1 MVALDKSVFHFGDVV
16 TQVLSDMKSD
26 VETKKMNVSLADSNA
41 HLLVQGGRSRVVQ
54 ILANLLSNAV
64 KYSPSESSIEIDV
77 DPYKEASES
86 LRINVRNHESGIP
99 SEDRD
104 KLFQKFYRIDNSSTR
119 TTAGTGLGLAITK
132 ALVELH
138 DGEIWVE
145 SETGEG
151 S

>member
-16 TQVLSDMKSD
+16 TQVLRDMKSD
-26 VETKKMNVSLADSNA
+26 VETKKMNVSLADSSA
-41 HLLVQGGRSRVVQ
+41 HFLVQGDRSRVVQ

-77 DPYKEASES
+77 DHYKEASES

-104 KLFQKFYRIDNSSTR
+104 KVFQKFYRIDNSSTGQR
-119 TTAGTGLGLAITK
+119 RGPVLA
-132 ALVELH
+132 
-138 DGEIWVE
+138 WP
-145 SETGEG
+145 
-151 S
+151 